1 MPDIEKG
8 QSFSNE
14 FQRTPK
20 YEKPERSPFIVTGQT
35 YGLLK
40 LYHANALPNFSQ
52 GRDYLQDYTFPY
64 LTTAEKTSDTVFDK
78 TGAFKG
84 NADLESRE
92 VASHAYIIFAWLPDM
107 TRIPTVSALKDGFSR
122 RGMLRAPLTQREYK
136 LRIRE
141 LKVELA
147 KIATGITKPKQIL
160 RPKPSL
166 LRTFVFFRVAAFL
179 NPSFKLN
186 AGEKELVEKQQEE
199 RQNINNLLK
208 GVSTLDEI

>member
-8 QSFSNE
+8 QSFSSE
-14 FQRTPK
+14 FQPIPGYREPA
-20 YEKPERSPFIVTGQT
+20 RSPFVVTGQT
-35 YGLLK
+35 YDLLR
-40 LYHANALPNFSQ
+40 LYHANALLNFSH
-52 GRDYLQDYTFPY
+52 GRDYLQEYTFPY

-78 TGAFKG
+78 TGAFNGK
-84 NADLESRE
+84 ADLESRE

-122 RGMLRAPLTQREYK
+122 KGMLRAPLTQQEYK

-147 KIATGITKPKQIL
+147 KIATGTTEPEQIL
-160 RPKPSL
+160 RPKTPL
-166 LRTFVFFRVAAFL
+166 FRTFVFFRVAAFL

-186 AGEKELVEKQQEE
+186 PEEKELLEKQQEE

-208 GVSTLDEI
+208 GVSNLDEI